1 MPIKK
6 NLFNPFIFFLTAYA
20 RKASLDGMEEQ
31 MDPKLEES
39 ETEKEPPYSI
49 IGDTD
54 AGLCPACGDARE
66 CPACY
71 SQYEGNE

>member
-1 MPIKK
+1 M
-6 NLFNPFIFFLTAYA
+6 
-20 RKASLDGMEEQ
+20 ME
-31 MDPKLEES
+31 PKLEES